1 MMRNKFFRDRKG
13 LSTIVVTLII
23 ILLSLVSIG
32 IVWVVV
38 NNLVKGGTS
47 GVEIGSKCLGVD
59 VSATK
64 ANCTAVATDMYCD
77 VTLSRT
83 GTGTDVIG
91 GVKLVF
97 KNETSG
103 TTGSSVVDYPGDI
116 PQLVTQAT
124 GSLGTGLT
132 TTQGVDKVE
141 VTVYFEDADGNEQ
154 LCPKTSP
161 FNF

>member
-1 MMRNKFFRDRKG
+1 MRNKFFRDQKG

-47 GVEIGSKCLGVD
+47 GVEIGSKCLEVD
-59 VSATK
+59 VAATK
-64 ANCTAVATDMYCD
+64 TNCSAVATEMYCA

-83 GTGTDVIG
+83 GTGSDAIG

-103 TTGSSVVDYPGDI
+103 VSGASIVDVPGDI
-116 PQLVTQAT
+116 PQLVTQTTA
-124 GSLGTGLT
+124 SLDTGLT
-132 TTQGVDKVE
+132 TTQGVNKVE
-141 VTVYFEDADGNEQ
+141 VTVYFDDADGNEQ
-154 LCPKTSP
+154 LCPRTSP
-161 FNF
+161 YSF